1 MQLREQRHCGCVS
14 SKDYLMSWAKLHV
27 SWEDREIRRVP
38 SYCEI
43 TVLCTA
49 LMQSYLGCCEQ
60 FGCLTIR
67 KLERSRRE
75 FRKGNKNV
83 GRLMCQE
90 RSLAE
95 WVTDGV
101 AERTE
106 GWERSGLR
114 RGSMCLVCLKQNN
127 DKKWRMHR
135 NRGFPP
141 LVCLEKRCWKVTRL
155 RRAILLMG
163 HKYPTSIM

>member
-1 MQLREQRHCGCVS
+1 MLMRDSQLRELSHFGRVS
-14 SKDYLMSWAKLHV
+14 SEYYLVSWAKLHV
-27 SWEDREIRRVP
+27 SCQGRVP
-38 SYCEI
+38 SYCEV

-67 KLERSRRE
+67 ELQRSRRE

-83 GRLMCQE
+83 GRLVYQE

-95 WVTDGV
+95 QVTDGV

-106 GWERSGLR
+106 G
-114 RGSMCLVCLKQNN
+114 
-127 DKKWRMHR
+127 
-135 NRGFPP
+135 
-141 LVCLEKRCWKVTRL
+141 
-155 RRAILLMG
+155 
-163 HKYPTSIM
+163 